1 MQHESPSRNQT
12 RSKRRQK
19 KVQRGVGSIGPTRS
33 VFIGDKSCP
42 SPEEELPFGEVE
54 GNVAE
59 EGVEADDEDDALATG
74 VTVEDEQPSISGTA
88 ISGQGPRKYIV

>member
-12 RSKRRQK
+12 RNKKRQK
-19 KVQRGVGSIGPTRS
+19 KVQRFVGSIGPTRS
-33 VFIGDKSCP
+33 IFIGDKSCP

-59 EGVEADDEDDALATG
+59 EGVEADDDEDVLATG
-74 VTVEDEQPSISGTA
+74 VTVEDEQPSIFGTA
-88 ISGQGPRKYIV
+88 ISGQGQRKYIV